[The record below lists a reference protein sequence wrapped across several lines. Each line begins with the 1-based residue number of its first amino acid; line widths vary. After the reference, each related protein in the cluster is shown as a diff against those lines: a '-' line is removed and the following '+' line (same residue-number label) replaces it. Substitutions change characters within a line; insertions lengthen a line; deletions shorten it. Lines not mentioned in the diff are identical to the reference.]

1 MRILAVMA
9 LAVAAALPA
18 TAQERPQA
26 QAGTARAGGVVP
38 GIEIFLAQPPARL
51 VGKRIGLI
59 TNQTGIDRQGH
70 SDIDL
75 LSRSPKVKLVALYAA
90 EHGIRGVLP
99 PGGDVGDEKDPETG
113 LTVFS
118 IYGGTNAPTR
128 KQLEGVDALVY
139 DMQDLGVRQY
149 TTESTL
155 LESMK
160 AARENDIPFVV
171 LDRPDPVTGD
181 IVEGNI
187 LEPKYASFIGIGPV
201 ASRPGLTVG
210 ELARFYNARLK
221 IGADLVVV
229 PMKGWR
235 RSMWLEDTGL
245 PWVKTSPNILRAET
259 AVHYPGTVY
268 FEATNVAEGR
278 GSDLPFEQVGAPW
291 MNATAIAE
299 KMNALK
305 LPGVRFEARDYPIAQ
320 GYGKYPGQ
328 LVHGVRLVVTDRK
341 TYRPLRASLLLM
353 NEIRTLHPQ
362 EFQFTRRE
370 SEFGQSWGPLERHAG
385 TDKLYKAFID
395 GTLSQL
401 LDDWDRQ
408 AAKFRRLREPYL
420 LYD

>member
-1 MRILAVMA
+1 MKRTLALLAALGWAAPA
-9 LAVAAALPA
+9 LAQTAASGP
-18 TAQERPQA
+18 
-26 QAGTARAGGVVP
+26 VVP
-38 GIEIFLAQPPARL
+38 GIEVFLAQPPERL

-59 TNQTGIDRQGH
+59 TNQTGIDRQRR

-75 LSRSPKVKLVALYAA
+75 LSQSPKVKLVALYAA

-99 PGGDVGDEKDPETG
+99 PGGDVGDEKDPGTG

-128 KQLEGVDALVY
+128 QQLAGVDALVY

-160 AARENDIPFVV
+160 AARANGIPFVV

-181 IVEGNI
+181 IVEGNV

-210 ELARFYNARLK
+210 ELARFYNAELK
-221 IGADLVVV
+221 VGADLVVV

-278 GSDLPFEQVGAPW
+278 GSDMPFEQLGAPW

-299 KMNALK
+299 KMNAMK

-328 LVHGVRLVVTDRK
+328 MVHGVRLVVTDRK
-341 TYRPLRASLLLM
+341 TYRPLRASLVLM
-353 NEIRTLHPQ
+353 NEIRAMHPT

-370 SEFGQSWGPLERHAG
+370 SEFGQSWGPMERHAG
-385 TDKLYKAFID
+385 TDKLYKAFVD
-395 GTLSQL
+395 GTLTQL
-401 LDDWDRQ
+401 LDEWDRE
-408 AAKFRRLREPYL
+408 AKQFAKMREAYL
-420 LYD
+420 LYR

>member
-1 MRILAVMA
+1 MRTRAALA
-9 LAVAAALPA
+9 LAVLSAIPA

-26 QAGTARAGGVVP
+26 RAGATGSGGVVP
-38 GIEIFLAQPPARL
+38 GIEVFLAQPPARM

-59 TNQTGIDRQGH
+59 TNQTGIDRQRR

-75 LSRSPKVKLVALYAA
+75 LSRSPKIKLVALYAA

-118 IYGGTNAPTR
+118 IYGGANAPTR

-160 AARENDIPFVV
+160 AAQANRIPFVV

-210 ELARFYNARLK
+210 ELARFYNAELK
-221 IGADLVVV
+221 IGADLIVV

-245 PWVKTSPNILRAET
+245 PWVKTSPNILRPET

-291 MNATAIAE
+291 MNAVAVAE
-299 KMNALK
+299 KMNALT
-305 LPGVRFEARDYPIAQ
+305 LPGVRFEARDYPIAP

-328 LVHGVRLVVTDRK
+328 VVHGVRLVVTDRA
-341 TYRPLRASLLLM
+341 TYRPLRTCLLLM
-353 NEIRTLHPQ
+353 REIRATHLND
-362 EFQFTRRE
+362 FRFTARE

-385 TDKLYKAFID
+385 TDKLYKAFEG
-395 GTLSQL
+395 GTLTEL
-401 LDDWDRQ
+401 LDDWDRE
-408 AAKFRRLREPYL
+408 AEKFRAMRKPYL
-420 LYD
+420 LY